1 MNKKYIIKDKNEFN
15 EIIHN
20 GKILKNKFFIIYI
33 MKAEEN
39 NPKFGFA
46 VGKKIGNAAARN
58 KLKRQLRDIVRKN
71 LALFSSNKKYIIMP
85 KRCSNSLTYDKLLTE
100 LIDLVKKGEKHA

>member
-1 MNKKYIIKDKNEFN
+1 
-15 EIIHN
+15 
-20 GKILKNKFFIIYI
+20 

-46 VGKKIGNAAARN
+46 VGKKIGNAVARN